1 MADRHGQA
9 EAVAELFLQLV
20 LPEAGAT
27 AIAAPGIGQDQQV
40 LGRAMQRLADRR
52 PPTGD
57 HVHRELG
64 RIGRGT
70 DIDGTLIVGDVID
83 TVGHC
88 PALGIGWEVMH
99 IDGGGFQTPGGA
111 GILEIADQLLLLGVD
126 ADGWPPRGGKRRGVG
141 TGICSNWAL
150 RSGCRALASSFLA
163 FTCRA

>member
-9 EAVAELFLQLV
+9 EAVAELFLQLL

-27 AIAAPGIGQDQQV
+27 AIAPGIGQDQQV

-64 RIGRGT
+64 RIGRGA
-70 DIDGTLIVGDVID
+70 DIDGPLIVADVID
-83 TVGHC
+83 TVRHCRPRASDGKSCTLTAAASRLQAAPAFLKSPISSFFLVSTLMVGH
-88 PALGIGWEVMH
+88 PAAANAACWVAIY
-99 IDGGGFQTPGGA
+99 
-111 GILEIADQLLLLGVD
+111 
-126 ADGWPPRGGKRRGVG
+126 
-141 TGICSNWAL
+141 SNWAL